1 MTHRRLTLIADLNAI
16 TNIMGTMER
25 KLLSN
30 NQTYAITD
38 ESLRQAITSMLD
50 TLCDISSK
58 ICEAMRIELENEIK
72 N

>member
-1 MTHRRLTLIADLNAI
+1 
-16 TNIMGTMER
+16 MGTMER